1 MKKIDWYILKKFFT
15 TTIFMVLIFSTIAG
29 AIDASEKAEEFVKAG
44 VSAYYI
50 LTKYY
55 AGFIPF
61 IISLIFPLMVFIA
74 VILFT
79 SKMAGR
85 SEIVAILAG
94 GVKYNRFLR
103 PYVIGALIWGG
114 IFWYSTQYLIPKA
127 NILRASFQSKYIDS
141 KSSYEVGQYLSKG
154 SDYYIRVDPN
164 TFAGL
169 RNYDTTTK
177 TAYGG
182 FFMERV
188 KGTQI
193 VYNMRADNLKWD
205 TATRKWKL
213 ENVVERKINGIN
225 EDLKVIPS
233 MNIVLNVN
241 PSEIK
246 PDKYLKDRMTTPE
259 LKRFIKR
266 EQARGTEGLNDY
278 RVERYRRDATPVAV
292 VLLTIMGAVVASR
305 KTRGGSGLHL
315 AVGIIAAAIFVVMDK
330 FSLTFS
336 TKSNL
341 HPMLAAWLPNI
352 IFSFVAIYLYRRAPK

>member
-15 TTIFMVLIFSTIAG
+15 TTIFMVVIFSTIAG
-29 AIDASEKAEEFVKAG
+29 VIDASEKAEEFVKAG
-44 VSAYYI
+44 VSGYYI
-50 LTKYY
+50 LTNYY

-61 IISLIFPLMVFIA
+61 IISMIFPLMVFIA

-94 GVKYNRFLR
+94 GVKFNRFLR
-103 PYVIGALIWGG
+103 PYFIGAMIWGG

-154 SDYYIRVDPN
+154 SDYYIRIDQN

-169 RNYDTTTK
+169 RNYDTATK

-193 VYNMRADNLKWD
+193 VYNMRADNLRWD
-205 TATRKWKL
+205 TAAKKWKL
-213 ENVVERKINGIN
+213 ENVVERKINGLD
-225 EDLKVIPS
+225 EDLKLIPS

-241 PSEIK
+241 PNEIK
-246 PDKYLKDRMTTPE
+246 PDKYLKDRMTTPQ
-259 LKRFIKR
+259 LVRFIQR

-278 RVERYRRDATPVAV
+278 KVERYRREATPVSV
-292 VLLTIMGAVVASR
+292 ILLTLMGAVVGSR
-305 KTRGGSGLHL
+305 KNRGGSGLHL
-315 AVGIIAAAIFVVMDK
+315 AVGIILASIFVVMDK

-341 HPMLAAWLPNI
+341 HPVLAAWTPNI